1 MIMNRKKSV
10 LAAVVCV
17 AAVVTVVLMC
27 GYVRHYTGE
36 EAGYRKIA
44 EELYNFEQ
52 ALKKE
57 DARWE
62 MDSVSIVTPYTYMAG
77 DGSTIVYYLCNTSY
91 PGNEIPNYT
100 GLNSDAL
107 EQIIDFADIENRR
120 ACKVNGL
127 EAFQCEIGERT
138 YLCWTIT
145 PAVSCVL
152 EYTAG
157 CVSEEDIIEMAES
170 VQLPDNIE

>member
-52 ALKKE
+52 
-57 DARWE
+57 
-62 MDSVSIVTPYTYMAG
+62 
-77 DGSTIVYYLCNTSY
+77 
-91 PGNEIPNYT
+91 
-100 GLNSDAL
+100 
-107 EQIIDFADIENRR
+107 
-120 ACKVNGL
+120 
-127 EAFQCEIGERT
+127 
-138 YLCWTIT
+138 
-145 PAVSCVL
+145 
-152 EYTAG
+152 
-157 CVSEEDIIEMAES
+157 
-170 VQLPDNIE
+170 